1 MHSVK
6 DMVVVEPLD
15 VSEGS
20 VHFGYKLV
28 TPHSSFARALSEPKP
43 NKADRVLRAIISTGE
58 QSAVTTP
65 CHRPSVHKSIREYY
79 ISPEAPAITLAVD
92 GDIGQMATVL
102 SNFGLQQP

>member
-1 MHSVK
+1 
-6 DMVVVEPLD
+6 MVVVEPLD

-43 NKADRVLRAIISTGE
+43 STADKVLRAIESTGE
-58 QSAVTTP
+58 QTAAATP
-65 CHRPSVHKSIREYY
+65 CHRPSIHTSREYY
-79 ISPEAPAITLAVD
+79 ISPEASAITLAID

-102 SNFGLQQP
+102 SDFGLQQP